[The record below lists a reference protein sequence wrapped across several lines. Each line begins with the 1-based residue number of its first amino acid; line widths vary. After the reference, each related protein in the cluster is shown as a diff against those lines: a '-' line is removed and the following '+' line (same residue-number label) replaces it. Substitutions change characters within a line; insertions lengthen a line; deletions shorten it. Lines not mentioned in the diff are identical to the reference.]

1 MVKFFCCIFFFIIS
15 QLYSQNQVP
24 RRIEGKVAADFSNLE
39 GIYVVNTFSE
49 KSTTTNSEGHFSIEA
64 KVGETLLL
72 SAMNFKEVKIV
83 LSESDFS
90 KKWLVVSMQPI
101 VNELKEVIVGSSS
114 ISAESLGIIPYGQ
127 KKYTPAERK
136 LRTAEKFKWY
146 SPLLIPVGGMSLDG
160 LLNSISGRTNMLKKE
175 LEVEK
180 KEGYLIQ
187 LENLFQPEFY
197 IHSMHIP
204 QLHVKGFLYFLVEN
218 PKFISILKTKNRTAI
233 EFSMSELAVQFNEMI
248 ALKKEN

>member
-1 MVKFFCCIFFFIIS
+1 MVKFFCSIFFFIIS

-39 GIYVVNTFSE
+39 GIYVVNTSSE

-136 LRTAEKFKWY
+136 IFTATSGFGID
-146 SPLLIPVGGMSLDG
+146 PI
-160 LLNSISGRTNMLKKE
+160 LNLISGRTNMLKKE
-175 LEVEK
+175 LEIEK

-187 LENLFQPEFY
+187 LENLFQPDFY

-218 PKFISILKTKNRTAI
+218 PKFISVLKTKNRTAI

-248 ALKKEN
+248 AFKKEN

>member
-39 GIYVVNTFSE
+39 GIYVVNTSSE

-136 LRTAEKFKWY
+136 YATAA
-146 SPLLIPVGGMSLDG
+146 SSRLNPMGLDPLLNYL
-160 LLNSISGRTNMLKKE
+160 SGRTKMLKKE

-180 KEGYLIQ
+180 KERFLVQ
-187 LENLFQPEFY
+187 LENLFQPDFY

-218 PKFISILKTKNRTAI
+218 PKFISVLKTKNRTAI

-248 ALKKEN
+248 ASKKEN

>member
-1 MVKFFCCIFFFIIS
+1 MVKFFCSIFFFIIS

-39 GIYVVNTFSE
+39 GIYVVNTSSE

-136 LRTAEKFKWY
+136 IFTATSGFGID
-146 SPLLIPVGGMSLDG
+146 PI
-160 LLNSISGRTNMLKKE
+160 LNLISGRTNMLKKE
-175 LEVEK
+175 LEIEK

-187 LENLFQPEFY
+187 LENLFQPDFY

-218 PKFISILKTKNRTAI
+218 PKFISVLKTKNRTAI
-233 EFSMSELAVQFNEMI
+233 EFSMSELAVKFNEII
-248 ALKKEN
+248 AVKKE

>member
-39 GIYVVNTFSE
+39 GIYVVNTSSE

-136 LRTAEKFKWY
+136 IFTATSGFGID
-146 SPLLIPVGGMSLDG
+146 PI
-160 LLNSISGRTNMLKKE
+160 LNLISGRTNMLKKE
-175 LEVEK
+175 LEIEK

-248 ALKKEN
+248 AFKRNDNSSDNSRKF

>member
-1 MVKFFCCIFFFIIS
+1 MVKFFCSIFFFIIS

-39 GIYVVNTFSE
+39 GIYVVNTSSE

-136 LRTAEKFKWY
+136 IFTATSGFGID
-146 SPLLIPVGGMSLDG
+146 PI
-160 LLNSISGRTNMLKKE
+160 LNLISGRTNMLKKE

-180 KEGYLIQ
+180 KERFLVQ

-248 ALKKEN
+248 AFKRNDNSSDNSRKF

>member
-1 MVKFFCCIFFFIIS
+1 MVKFFCSIFFFIIS

-39 GIYVVNTFSE
+39 GIYVVNTSSE
-49 KSTTTNSEGHFSIEA
+49 KSTTTNSEGYFSIEA

-136 LRTAEKFKWY
+136 IFTATSGFGID
-146 SPLLIPVGGMSLDG
+146 PI
-160 LLNSISGRTNMLKKE
+160 LNLISGRTNMLKKE
-175 LEVEK
+175 LEIEK

-248 ALKKEN
+248 ASKKEN

>member
-1 MVKFFCCIFFFIIS
+1 MVKFFCSIFFFIIS

-39 GIYVVNTFSE
+39 GIYVVNTSSE

-64 KVGETLLL
+64 KVGEILLL

-136 LRTAEKFKWY
+136 IFTATSGFGID
-146 SPLLIPVGGMSLDG
+146 PI
-160 LLNSISGRTNMLKKE
+160 LNLISGRTNMLKKE
-175 LEVEK
+175 LEIEK

-248 ALKKEN
+248 AFKKEN

>member
-1 MVKFFCCIFFFIIS
+1 MVKFFCSIFFFIIS
-15 QLYSQNQVP
+15 QLYSQNQVL

-39 GIYVVNTFSE
+39 GIYVVNTSSE

-72 SAMNFKEVKIV
+72 SAMNFKEVIIV

-101 VNELKEVIVGSSS
+101 VNELREVIVGNSA

-136 LRTAEKFKWY
+136 IFTATSGFGID
-146 SPLLIPVGGMSLDG
+146 PI
-160 LLNSISGRTNMLKKE
+160 LNLISGRTNMLKKE
-175 LEVEK
+175 LEIEK

-187 LENLFQPEFY
+187 LENLFQSDFY

-218 PKFISILKTKNRTAI
+218 PKFIGVLKTKNRTAI
-233 EFSMSELAVQFNEMI
+233 EFSMSELAVKFNEII
-248 ALKKEN
+248 AVKKE

>member
-1 MVKFFCCIFFFIIS
+1 MVKFFCSIFFFIIS

-39 GIYVVNTFSE
+39 GIYVVNTSSE

-83 LSESDFS
+83 LSELDFS

-101 VNELKEVIVGSSS
+101 VNELREVIVGNSA

-136 LRTAEKFKWY
+136 IFTATSGFGID
-146 SPLLIPVGGMSLDG
+146 PI
-160 LLNSISGRTNMLKKE
+160 LNLISGRTNMLKKE
-175 LEVEK
+175 LEIEK

-187 LENLFQPEFY
+187 LENLFQPDFY

-204 QLHVKGFLYFLVEN
+204 QLHVRGFLYFLVEN
-218 PKFISILKTKNRTAI
+218 PKFISVLKTKNRTAI
-233 EFSMSELAVQFNEMI
+233 EFSMSELAVKFNEII
-248 ALKKEN
+248 AVKKE

>member
-39 GIYVVNTFSE
+39 GIYVVNTSSE

-90 KKWLVVSMQPI
+90 KKWVVVSMQPI

-136 LRTAEKFKWY
+136 IFTATSGFGID
-146 SPLLIPVGGMSLDG
+146 PI
-160 LLNSISGRTNMLKKE
+160 LNLISGRTNMLKKE
-175 LEVEK
+175 LEIEK

-248 ALKKEN
+248 AFKRNDNSSDNSRKF

>member
-1 MVKFFCCIFFFIIS
+1 MVKFFCSIFFFIIS

-39 GIYVVNTFSE
+39 GIYVVNTSSE

-101 VNELKEVIVGSSS
+101 VNELNEVIVGSSS

-136 LRTAEKFKWY
+136 IFTATSGFGID
-146 SPLLIPVGGMSLDG
+146 PI
-160 LLNSISGRTNMLKKE
+160 LNLISGRTNMLKKE
-175 LEVEK
+175 LEIEK

-233 EFSMSELAVQFNEMI
+233 EFSMSELATKYIEI
-248 ALKKEN
+248 ITPKKEN

>member
-1 MVKFFCCIFFFIIS
+1 MVKFFCSIFFFIIS

-39 GIYVVNTFSE
+39 GIYVVNTSSE
-49 KSTTTNSEGHFSIEA
+49 KSTTTNSEGYFSIEA
-64 KVGETLLL
+64 KVGEILLL

-83 LSESDFS
+83 LSESDFI

-136 LRTAEKFKWY
+136 IFTATSGFGID
-146 SPLLIPVGGMSLDG
+146 PI
-160 LLNSISGRTNMLKKE
+160 LNLISGRTNMLKKE
-175 LEVEK
+175 LEIEK

-218 PKFISILKTKNRTAI
+218 PKFISVLKTKNRTAI
-233 EFSMSELAVQFNEMI
+233 EFSMSELAVQFNEII
-248 ALKKEN
+248 ASKKE

>member
-1 MVKFFCCIFFFIIS
+1 MVKFFCSIFFFIIS

-39 GIYVVNTFSE
+39 GIYVVNTSSE

-101 VNELKEVIVGSSS
+101 VNDLREVIVGNSA

-136 LRTAEKFKWY
+136 IFTATSGFGID
-146 SPLLIPVGGMSLDG
+146 PI
-160 LLNSISGRTNMLKKE
+160 LNLISGRTNMLKKE
-175 LEVEK
+175 LEIEK

-187 LENLFQPEFY
+187 LENLFQPDFY

-218 PKFISILKTKNRTAI
+218 PKFISVLKTKNRTAI
-233 EFSMSELAVQFNEMI
+233 EFSMSELAVKFNEII
-248 ALKKEN
+248 AVKKE

>member
-1 MVKFFCCIFFFIIS
+1 MVKFFCSIFFFIIS

-39 GIYVVNTFSE
+39 GIYVVNTSSE

-136 LRTAEKFKWY
+136 IFTATSGFGID
-146 SPLLIPVGGMSLDG
+146 PI
-160 LLNSISGRTNMLKKE
+160 LNLISGRTNMLKKE
-175 LEVEK
+175 LEIEK

-187 LENLFQPEFY
+187 LENLFQPDFY

-218 PKFISILKTKNRTAI
+218 PKFINVLKTKNRTAI

>member
-1 MVKFFCCIFFFIIS
+1 MVKFFCSIFFFIIS

-24 RRIEGKVAADFSNLE
+24 RRIEGKVVADFSNLE
-39 GIYVVNTFSE
+39 GIYVVNTSSE

-64 KVGETLLL
+64 KVGEILLL

-136 LRTAEKFKWY
+136 IFTATSGFGID
-146 SPLLIPVGGMSLDG
+146 PI
-160 LLNSISGRTNMLKKE
+160 LNLISGRTNMLKKE
-175 LEVEK
+175 LEIEK

-233 EFSMSELAVQFNEMI
+233 EFSMSELAVQFNEII
-248 ALKKEN
+248 AFKKE

>member
-1 MVKFFCCIFFFIIS
+1 MVKFFCSIFFFIIS

-39 GIYVVNTFSE
+39 GIYVVNTSSE

-101 VNELKEVIVGSSS
+101 VNELREVIVGNSA

-136 LRTAEKFKWY
+136 IFTATSGFGID
-146 SPLLIPVGGMSLDG
+146 PI
-160 LLNSISGRTNMLKKE
+160 LNLISGRTNMLKKE
-175 LEVEK
+175 LEIEK

-187 LENLFQPEFY
+187 LENLFQPDFY

-204 QLHVKGFLYFLVEN
+204 QLYVKGFLYFLVEN
-218 PKFISILKTKNRTAI
+218 PKFISVLKTKNRTAI
-233 EFSMSELAVQFNEMI
+233 EFSMSELAVKFNEII
-248 ALKKEN
+248 AVKKE

>member
-1 MVKFFCCIFFFIIS
+1 MVKFFCSIFFFIIS

-39 GIYVVNTFSE
+39 GIYVVNTSSE

-64 KVGETLLL
+64 KVGEILLL

-136 LRTAEKFKWY
+136 IFTATSGFGID
-146 SPLLIPVGGMSLDG
+146 PI
-160 LLNSISGRTNMLKKE
+160 LNLISGRTNMLKKE
-175 LEVEK
+175 LEIEK

-218 PKFISILKTKNRTAI
+218 PKFISVLKTKNRTAI
-233 EFSMSELAVQFNEMI
+233 EFSMSELAVQFNEII
-248 ALKKEN
+248 ASKKE

>member
-1 MVKFFCCIFFFIIS
+1 MVKFFCSIFFFIIS

-39 GIYVVNTFSE
+39 GIYVVNTSSE

-64 KVGETLLL
+64 KVGEILLL

-136 LRTAEKFKWY
+136 IFTATSGFGID
-146 SPLLIPVGGMSLDG
+146 PI
-160 LLNSISGRTNMLKKE
+160 LNLISGRTNMLKKE
-175 LEVEK
+175 LEIEK
-180 KEGYLIQ
+180 KEGYLTQ
-187 LENLFQPEFY
+187 LENLFKPDFF

-204 QLHVKGFLYFLVEN
+204 QIHVKGFLYFLVEN
-218 PKFISILKTKNRTAI
+218 PKFISVLKTKNRTAI

-248 ALKKEN
+248 ALKKE

>member
-1 MVKFFCCIFFFIIS
+1 MVKFFCSIFFFIIS

-39 GIYVVNTFSE
+39 GIYVVNTSSE

-83 LSESDFS
+83 LSELDFS
-90 KKWLVVSMQPI
+90 KKWLVVTMQPI
-101 VNELKEVIVGSSS
+101 VNELREVIVGNSA

-136 LRTAEKFKWY
+136 VFTATSGFGID
-146 SPLLIPVGGMSLDG
+146 PI
-160 LLNSISGRTNMLKKE
+160 LNLISGRTNMLKKE
-175 LEVEK
+175 LEIEK

-187 LENLFQPEFY
+187 LENLFQPDFY

-218 PKFISILKTKNRTAI
+218 PKFISVLKTKNRTAI
-233 EFSMSELAVQFNEMI
+233 EFSMSELAVKFNEII
-248 ALKKEN
+248 AVKKE

>member
-1 MVKFFCCIFFFIIS
+1 MVKFFCSIFFFIIS

-39 GIYVVNTFSE
+39 GIYVVNTSSE

-101 VNELKEVIVGSSS
+101 VNELREVIVELMSS
-114 ISAESLGIIPYGQ
+114 
-127 KKYTPAERK
+127 
-136 LRTAEKFKWY
+136 
-146 SPLLIPVGGMSLDG
+146 GM
-160 LLNSISGRTNMLKKE
+160 
-175 LEVEK
+175 V
-180 KEGYLIQ
+180 
-187 LENLFQPEFY
+187 
-197 IHSMHIP
+197 
-204 QLHVKGFLYFLVEN
+204 
-218 PKFISILKTKNRTAI
+218 
-233 EFSMSELAVQFNEMI
+233 
-248 ALKKEN
+248 

>member
-1 MVKFFCCIFFFIIS
+1 MVKFFCSIFFFIIS

-39 GIYVVNTFSE
+39 GIYVVNTSSG

-136 LRTAEKFKWY
+136 IFTATSGFGID
-146 SPLLIPVGGMSLDG
+146 PI
-160 LLNSISGRTNMLKKE
+160 LNLISGRTNMLKKE
-175 LEVEK
+175 LEIEK

-187 LENLFQPEFY
+187 LENLFQPDFY

-233 EFSMSELAVQFNEMI
+233 EFSMSELATKYIEI
-248 ALKKEN
+248 ITPKKEY

>member
-1 MVKFFCCIFFFIIS
+1 MVKFFCSIFFFIIS
-15 QLYSQNQVP
+15 QLYSQNQVL

-39 GIYVVNTFSE
+39 GIYVVNTSSE

-101 VNELKEVIVGSSS
+101 VNELREVIVGNSA

-136 LRTAEKFKWY
+136 IFTATSGFGID
-146 SPLLIPVGGMSLDG
+146 PI
-160 LLNSISGRTNMLKKE
+160 LNLISGRTNMLKKE
-175 LEVEK
+175 LEIEK

-187 LENLFQPEFY
+187 LENLFQPDFY

-218 PKFISILKTKNRTAI
+218 PKFISVLKTKNRTAI
-233 EFSMSELAVQFNEMI
+233 EFSMSELAVKFNEII
-248 ALKKEN
+248 AVKKE

>member
-1 MVKFFCCIFFFIIS
+1 MVKFFCSIFFFIIS

-39 GIYVVNTFSE
+39 GIYVVNTSSE

-136 LRTAEKFKWY
+136 IFTATSGFGID
-146 SPLLIPVGGMSLDG
+146 PI
-160 LLNSISGRTNMLKKE
+160 LNLISGRTNMLKKE
-175 LEVEK
+175 LEIEK

-187 LENLFQPEFY
+187 LENLFQPDFY

>member
-39 GIYVVNTFSE
+39 GIYVVNTSSE

-136 LRTAEKFKWY
+136 IFTATSGFGID
-146 SPLLIPVGGMSLDG
+146 PI
-160 LLNSISGRTNMLKKE
+160 LNLISGRTNMLKKE
-175 LEVEK
+175 LEIEK

-187 LENLFQPEFY
+187 LENLFQPDFY

-248 ALKKEN
+248 AFKRNDNSSDNSRKF

>member
-1 MVKFFCCIFFFIIS
+1 M
-15 QLYSQNQVP
+15 YSQNQVP

-39 GIYVVNTFSE
+39 GIYVVNTSSE

-64 KVGETLLL
+64 KAGEILLL

-136 LRTAEKFKWY
+136 IFTATSGFGID
-146 SPLLIPVGGMSLDG
+146 PI
-160 LLNSISGRTNMLKKE
+160 LNLISGRTNMLKKE
-175 LEVEK
+175 LEIEK

-218 PKFISILKTKNRTAI
+218 PKFISVLKTKNRTAI

-248 ALKKEN
+248 AFKKE

>member
-1 MVKFFCCIFFFIIS
+1 MVKFFCSIFFFIIS
-15 QLYSQNQVP
+15 QLYSQNQVL
-24 RRIEGKVAADFSNLE
+24 RIEGKVAADFSNLE
-39 GIYVVNTFSE
+39 GIYVVNTSSE

-101 VNELKEVIVGSSS
+101 VNELREVIVGNSA

-136 LRTAEKFKWY
+136 IFTATSGFGID
-146 SPLLIPVGGMSLDG
+146 PI
-160 LLNSISGRTNMLKKE
+160 LNLISGRTNMLKKE
-175 LEVEK
+175 LEIEK

-187 LENLFQPEFY
+187 LENLFQPDFY

-218 PKFISILKTKNRTAI
+218 PKFIGVLKTKNRTAI
-233 EFSMSELAVQFNEMI
+233 EFSMSELAVKFNEII
-248 ALKKEN
+248 AVKKE

>member
-1 MVKFFCCIFFFIIS
+1 MVKFFCSIFFFIIS
-15 QLYSQNQVP
+15 QLYYQNQVP

-39 GIYVVNTFSE
+39 GIYVVNTSSE

-90 KKWLVVSMQPI
+90 KKWLLVSMQPI
-101 VNELKEVIVGSSS
+101 VNELREVIVGNSA
-114 ISAESLGIIPYGQ
+114 ISAESLGIILYGQ

-136 LRTAEKFKWY
+136 IFTATSGFGID
-146 SPLLIPVGGMSLDG
+146 PI
-160 LLNSISGRTNMLKKE
+160 LNLISGRTNMLKKE
-175 LEVEK
+175 LEIEK

-187 LENLFQPEFY
+187 LENLFQPDFY

-218 PKFISILKTKNRTAI
+218 PKFIGVLKTKNRTAI
-233 EFSMSELAVQFNEMI
+233 EFSMSELAVKFNEII
-248 ALKKEN
+248 AIKKE

>member
-1 MVKFFCCIFFFIIS
+1 MVKFFCSIFFFIIS

-39 GIYVVNTFSE
+39 GIYVVNTSSE

-64 KVGETLLL
+64 KVGEILLL

-136 LRTAEKFKWY
+136 IFTATSGFGID
-146 SPLLIPVGGMSLDG
+146 PI
-160 LLNSISGRTNMLKKE
+160 LNLISGRTNMLKKE
-175 LEVEK
+175 LEIEK

-204 QLHVKGFLYFLVEN
+204 QLHVKEFLYFLVEN
-218 PKFISILKTKNRTAI
+218 PKFISVLKTKNRTAI

-248 ALKKEN
+248 AFKKE

>member
-1 MVKFFCCIFFFIIS
+1 MVKFFCSIFFFIIS

-39 GIYVVNTFSE
+39 GIYVVNTSSE

-136 LRTAEKFKWY
+136 IFTATSGFGID
-146 SPLLIPVGGMSLDG
+146 PI
-160 LLNSISGRTNMLKKE
+160 LNLISGRTNMLKKE
-175 LEVEK
+175 LEIEK

-248 ALKKEN
+248 AFKKEN

>member
-1 MVKFFCCIFFFIIS
+1 MVKFFCSIFFFIIS

-39 GIYVVNTFSE
+39 GIYVVNTSSE

-136 LRTAEKFKWY
+136 IFTATSGFGID
-146 SPLLIPVGGMSLDG
+146 PI
-160 LLNSISGRTNMLKKE
+160 LNLISGRTNMLKKE

-180 KEGYLIQ
+180 KERFLVQ

-197 IHSMHIP
+197 NHSMHK
-204 QLHVKGFLYFLVEN
+204 QKLHVKGFLYFLVEN

-248 ALKKEN
+248 AFKRNDNSSDNSRKF

>member
-1 MVKFFCCIFFFIIS
+1 MVKFFCSIFFFIIS

-39 GIYVVNTFSE
+39 GIYVVNTSSE

-64 KVGETLLL
+64 KVGEILLL

-136 LRTAEKFKWY
+136 IFTATSGFGID
-146 SPLLIPVGGMSLDG
+146 PI
-160 LLNSISGRTNMLKKE
+160 LNLISGRTNMLKKE
-175 LEVEK
+175 LEIEK

-248 ALKKEN
+248 AFKKE

>member
-136 LRTAEKFKWY
+136 IFTATSGFGID
-146 SPLLIPVGGMSLDG
+146 PI
-160 LLNSISGRTNMLKKE
+160 LNLISGRTNMLKKE
-175 LEVEK
+175 LEIEK

-248 ALKKEN
+248 AFKRNDNSSDNSRKF